1 MPSCLVLLCTYNG
14 EKYLREQLDSILN
27 QKGVDIFIKIAD
39 DRSNDDTVNILKEY
53 ANKYSN
59 VEFSINEK
67 NKKFTYNF
75 IDLLFSINSTNYD
88 YYAFADQDDVWLD
101 NKVISAIATLKNSK
115 NENGMLYCSNLT
127 IVDKDLNKIGY
138 MEDEK
143 VLKTNK
149 YNILASNIATG
160 CTIVFNNAFMRQVTK
175 YYPVGIYL
183 HDYWLLLVATFTAEY
198 FYDINSYI
206 LYRQHGN
213 NQIGGNK
220 KTSIIKK
227 INNFIHKKNTY
238 FTYLLKELLNGYS
251 SDIQPEDCE
260 LIKIL
265 ANYRTSFKNKLKIIF
280 SRKIKRLRGN
290 LMFKIK
296 ILTNRF

>member
-27 QKGVDIFIKIAD
+27 QKDVEIFIKIAD
-39 DRSNDDTVNILKEY
+39 DRSTDSTVNILKEY
-53 ANKYSN
+53 ASKYTN
-59 VEFSINEK
+59 VEYNINEK

-75 IDLLFSINSTNYD
+75 IDLLFSAKNTNYD
-88 YYAFADQDDVWLD
+88 YYALADQDDVWLD
-101 NKVISAIATLKNSK
+101 DKIINAISILKNSTNK
-115 NENGMLYCSNLT
+115 NGMLYCSNLT
-127 IVDKDLNKIGY
+127 LVDKDLNKIGY
-138 MEDEK
+138 MEDK
-143 VLKTNK
+143 KILKANK
-149 YNILASNIATG
+149 YNFLASNIATG
-160 CTIVFNNAFMRQVTK
+160 CTIVFNNLFMNQITK
-175 YYPVGIYL
+175 YYPNGIYL
-183 HDYWLLLVATFTAEY
+183 HDYWLLLVAAYTAEY

-220 KTSIIKK
+220 KASILKK
-227 INNFIHKKNTY
+227 INNFIYKKNTY
-238 FTYLLKELLNGYS
+238 FIYLLKELLNGYS
-251 SDIQPEDCE
+251 TDIEIEDYE

-265 ANYRTSFKNKLKIIF
+265 ANYHSSFKNKAKIIF
-280 SRKIKRLRGN
+280 SKKIKRLRGN

>member
-27 QKGVDIFIKIAD
+27 QKAVDVFIKIAD

-59 VEFSINEK
+59 VEFSINEE

-75 IDLLFSINSTNYD
+75 IDLLFSVNNTNYD

-101 NKVISAIATLKNSK
+101 DKLSSAIAILEKSK
-115 NENGMLYCSNLT
+115 NENGILYCSNLT

-143 VLKTNK
+143 ILKTNK

-160 CTIVFNNAFMRQVTK
+160 CTIVFNNNFLKQATK
-175 YYPVGIYL
+175 YYPKNIHL
-183 HDYWLLLVATFTAEY
+183 HDYWLLLIAAFTGEY
-198 FYDINSYI
+198 YYDINSHI
-206 LYRQHGN
+206 FYRQHGN
-213 NQIGGNK
+213 NQIGSNK
-220 KTSIIKK
+220 KTLTKKK
-227 INNFIHKKNTY
+227 INDFIKKKNVYTSK
-238 FTYLLKELLNGYS
+238 LLDELLIGYKE
-251 SDIQPEDCE
+251 DISVDD
-260 LIKIL
+260 IKYIEI
-265 ANYRTSFKNKLKIIF
+265 ARDYKKSFKNKIKLLF
-280 SRKIKRLRGN
+280 SKKIKKIRKNYL
-290 LMFKIK
+290 FKIK
-296 ILTNRF
+296 VIFNRY